1 MSGLRNLALAQ
12 LAVKN
17 LRIGSVIYKHCNF
30 TTPEKNKYMVVVSL
44 QPRLLVLLI
53 NSEINEFYIKKK
65 LDHFHVPIN
74 QSEHNF
80 LDHDSFANC
89 IEAHTAFDLSTL
101 KSELLENYSEIH
113 KGWLSDNC
121 LENAYHA
128 VKSNNILRT
137 GEQKEII
144 ISIEEQLPHLAIK
157 LHQ

>member
-65 LDHFHVPIN
+65 LF
-74 QSEHNF
+74 
-80 LDHDSFANC
+80 
-89 IEAHTAFDLSTL
+89 
-101 KSELLENYSEIH
+101 
-113 KGWLSDNC
+113 
-121 LENAYHA
+121 
-128 VKSNNILRT
+128 
-137 GEQKEII
+137 
-144 ISIEEQLPHLAIK
+144 
-157 LHQ
+157 